1 MTIASERLAVPAV
14 ERRFSPE
21 WLGQIF
27 SKGLLHIVVVGVT
40 LLWIVPTLGLLVSS
54 FRSPS
59 DIASSG
65 WWTALS
71 PPFKFTLDNYTG
83 VLSSSNL
90 GQSFFNSFMITIPA
104 TVIPVTIAAFAAY
117 AFSWMKFWGRD
128 FFFLAL
134 VGLLAV
140 PLQATFIPILSL
152 FVKFGLTPEHVG
164 FLGLWLAHTGYG
176 LPFAIYLLANFFR
189 SLPTDLFESAEIDG
203 AGTLTVFFRIVLP
216 LSVPAIASLVIFQF
230 LWIWNDYLV
239 ALIYVGGTAD
249 FAPLTVTI
257 ANLVNSN
264 GQGWELL
271 TSAAFFSMIVPLIV
285 FFSLQRFFV
294 RGILA
299 GSVKG

>member
-1 MTIASERLAVPAV
+1 
-14 ERRFSPE
+14 
-21 WLGQIF
+21 
-27 SKGLLHIVVVGVT
+27 
-40 LLWIVPTLGLLVSS
+40 
-54 FRSPS
+54 
-59 DIASSG
+59 
-65 WWTALS
+65 
-71 PPFKFTLDNYTG
+71 
-83 VLSSSNL
+83 
-90 GQSFFNSFMITIPA
+90 MITIPA
-104 TVIPVTIAAFAAY
+104 TVIPVSIAAFAAY

-140 PLQATFIPILSL
+140 PLQATFVPILSL
-152 FVKFGLTPEHVG
+152 FVKYGLTPEKVG